1 MSDNAQ
7 LTGLCDRFR
16 GFYPVVIDVETAGF
30 NAKTDA
36 LLEIA
41 AITLKMDEQGW
52 LTPDTTLHFHVEPFE
67 GANLQPEA
75 LAFNGIDPKNPLR
88 GAVSEYD
95 ALHAIFKMVRK
106 GMKDN
111 DCSRAIM
118 VAHNATF
125 DHSFTMAAAE
135 RASLKRNPF
144 HPFVTFDTAALSG
157 LALGQ
162 TVLSKACIT
171 AGIEFDGTQAHSAL
185 YDTERTAELFCEIVK
200 PLEAPGRLAAADGR
214 QRRIKKSEPYQ
225 VAFLFEQK
233 IILRQALRFCTSPR
247 SL

>member
-7 LTGLCDRFR
+7 FSGLCDRFR

-75 LAFNGIDPKNPLR
+75 LAFNGIDPHNPLR

-106 GMKDN
+106 GMKESN
-111 DCSRAIM
+111 CSRAIM

-135 RASLKRNPF
+135 RAALKRNPF

-162 TVLSKACIT
+162 TVLSKPVLRRAFRLTARRRTPRCMTRSAPQSCSVRSST
-171 AGIEFDGTQAHSAL
+171 AGSVWAAGRCRWA
-185 YDTERTAELFCEIVK
+185 TAK
-200 PLEAPGRLAAADGR
+200 
-214 QRRIKKSEPYQ
+214 
-225 VAFLFEQK
+225 
-233 IILRQALRFCTSPR
+233 
-247 SL
+247 

>member
-41 AITLKMDEQGW
+41 AITLKMDEEGW

-75 LAFNGIDPKNPLR
+75 LAFNGIDPHNPLR

-106 GMKDN
+106 GMKESN
-111 DCSRAIM
+111 CSRAIM

-157 LALGQ
+157 WRWDKRSCQ
-162 TVLSKACIT
+162 KPVLRPGLSLT
-171 AGIEFDGTQAHSAL
+171 ARRRTPRCMIRSAPQS
-185 YDTERTAELFCEIVK
+185 CSVK
-200 PLEAPGRLAAADGR
+200 
-214 QRRIKKSEPYQ
+214 
-225 VAFLFEQK
+225 
-233 IILRQALRFCTSPR
+233 
-247 SL
+247 